1 VNDTQAPLIE
11 RFGRRVRLG
20 MVGGGLDS
28 VIGETHR
35 VALRIDGLCELVAGA
50 MSIDPA
56 VSQATGRAD
65 LLAPD
70 RVHTDYRAMA
80 AAEAERDD
88 PIDAVVVA
96 TPPQTHLGVATEF
109 LSRGIDVI
117 CEKPLTKNLEEA
129 DRLVKIVDES
139 GRLLVLTHCYTGY
152 PMVREARALVRSG
165 RLGPI
170 RLVEARFA
178 GGDPG
183 VAREPEDPSQRH
195 WRFRPESMGPAA
207 ILGEVGSHAHNIV
220 GYVTGLTVTSVSAQ
234 MDTIAARRDV
244 YDNAYLNVRFDS
256 GAVGRIWSSYV
267 AIGNEHGLGFQ
278 IIGDDA
284 SLSWSQEDPERL
296 RVAPIDA
303 PAYYLTRGMDATSAD
318 GLASARFRP
327 GHPEG
332 YALAFANIYRDY
344 ATARMLLDL
353 GEPSQATAALDRLP
367 TVEDGRHVMSLIEAA
382 AASAEAK
389 GDWVGLR

>member
-1 VNDTQAPLIE
+1 MNATSSTMTE
-11 RFGRRVRLG
+11 KFGRRVRLG

-28 VIGETHR
+28 VIGKTHR
-35 VALRIDGLCELVAGA
+35 VALRVDGLCELVAGA
-50 MSIDPA
+50 MSIDPDVA
-56 VSQATGRAD
+56 RSTGRSD
-65 LLAPD
+65 LMDPA
-70 RVHTDYRAMA
+70 RVHLDYRKM
-80 AAEAERDD
+80 AEAEAARNDR
-88 PIDAVVVA
+88 IDAVIVA
-96 TPPQTHLGVATEF
+96 TPPHTHLPVALEF
-109 LSRGIDVI
+109 LARGVDVI
-117 CEKPLTKNLEEA
+117 CEKPLAQNLAEA
-129 DRLVKIVDES
+129 DQLAAAVAES
-139 GRLLVLTHCYTGY
+139 GRLLILTHCYTGY

-165 RLGPI
+165 RLGKI
-170 RLVEARFA
+170 RLVEAQFA
-178 GGDPG
+178 GGDIG
-183 VAREPEDPSQRH
+183 VAREPADPGLRH
-195 WRFRPESMGPAA
+195 WRFRPEIMGRSA

-220 GYVTGLTVTSVSAQ
+220 SYVTGLHVTSVAAQ

-303 PAYYLTRGMDATSAD
+303 PAYYLTRGMDGTSAD

-344 ATARMLLDL
+344 ATARMLLEL
-353 GEPSQATAALDRLP
+353 GEQSDAEAALDRLP
-367 TVEDGRHVMSLIEAA
+367 TVADGRHVMSLIEAA
-382 AASAEAK
+382 ATSAE
-389 GDWVGLR
+389 VGEWTPLR